1 MGLNL
6 TSYVLSSKQQKVS
19 VNDLLSH
26 LFIEEWSTKINYSQY
41 FDECAP
47 LSCTYKTADK
57 TNFSHAIT
65 LFISL
70 YGGLIIILRL
80 ITPFLVKVW
89 LKLKCHPRNDN
100 VVYGIS

>member
-1 MGLNL
+1 MGLNW
-6 TSYVLSSKQQKVS
+6 TSSVLSSKQQKVS

-26 LFIEEWSTKINYSQY
+26 LFIEEWPTKMNYLQY

-47 LSCTYKTADK
+47 SSCTYKAADK
-57 TNFSHAIT
+57 TNFSYAIT
-65 LFISL
+65 LLISL

-89 LKLKCHPRNDN
+89 LKLKCHRRNEN